1 MDPNETLRLAREA
14 LQRGD
19 NAMAAY
25 YLHTLDEWLSND
37 GFYPAAWNGAAQG
50 QFDLGYDQGRRSVYD
65 PNA

>member
-1 MDPNETLRLAREA
+1 